1 MTYMQNVYHILTI
14 KKNIYLNLEK
24 NRRLFSTAFLNLF
37 ILGLLTG
44 YVNIANTRTL
54 LEAELFGG
62 FETPGLA
69 IMVFGYL
76 LFFSVSQIFLAHA
89 GFSLL
94 LWAMGMGFRGKS
106 PFLSVYLHT
115 GAAVPPLWLGL
126 PLLLIYFS
134 PLAAGQLILYLG
146 ILCLAWGFATITN
159 SVKDSQNFSW
169 LQSTAALSLTIIFII
184 SFLILWGKI

>member
-1 MTYMQNVYHILTI
+1 MQNIYQILTL
-14 KKNIYLNLEK
+14 KKNIFHKLEK

-37 ILGLLTG
+37 ILGLLSG
-44 YVNIANTRTL
+44 YVNVANTRTL
-54 LEAELFGG
+54 LEAELSGG

-76 LFFSVSQIFLAHA
+76 IFFSISQIFLTHA

-94 LWAMGMGFRGKS
+94 LWAMGMGLRGKAT
-106 PFLSVYLHT
+106 FLSVYLHS

-126 PLLLIYFS
+126 PMLLMYFG
-134 PLAAGQLILYLG
+134 AVATGQFILYLG
-146 ILCLAWGFATITN
+146 ILSMAWGFATITN
-159 SVKDSQNFSW
+159 SVMDSQNFSW
-169 LQSTAALSLTIIFII
+169 RQSVAVLSITIIFII